1 MTEQSKIRLM
11 HCLKIISGENRRAR
25 YEVMGR
31 RKIEEIVSEVG
42 SLKNLDQIN
51 NEMYYGLNINY
62 D

>member
-42 SLKNLDQIN
+42 SLKNLD
-51 NEMYYGLNINY
+51 
-62 D
+62 